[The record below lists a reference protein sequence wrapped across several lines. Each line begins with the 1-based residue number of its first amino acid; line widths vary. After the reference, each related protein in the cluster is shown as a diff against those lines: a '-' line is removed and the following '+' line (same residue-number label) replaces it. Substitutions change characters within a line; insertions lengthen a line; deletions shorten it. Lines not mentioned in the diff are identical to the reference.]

1 MNERAWST
9 STDFDT
15 ICRRASGRRR
25 YNALRQLQAELRRFQ
40 VARFLRQGIQQV
52 QMAEVLGV
60 HPSTISR
67 DIATLLAEHRL
78 CYSPLPR
85 L

>member
-1 MNERAWST
+1 MNQRAWST

-25 YNALRQLQAELRRFQ
+25 YNAVRQLRAELRRFQ
-40 VARFLRQGIQQV
+40 VARFLRQGLLQCH
-52 QMAEVLGV
+52 MAVELGV

-67 DIATLLAEHRL
+67 DIAMLLSEHRL